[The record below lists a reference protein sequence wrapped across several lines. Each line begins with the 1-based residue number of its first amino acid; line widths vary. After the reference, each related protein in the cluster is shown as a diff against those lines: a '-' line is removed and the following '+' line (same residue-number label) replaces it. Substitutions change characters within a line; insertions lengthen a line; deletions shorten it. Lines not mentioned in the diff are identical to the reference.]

1 MRLLLDTHVLIWA
14 FAEPGKLSMVA
25 RELLEDERNEL
36 FFSVISLWEIG
47 VKRDLKREDF
57 SFDPHLLR
65 GSALA
70 AGYTELALQGEH
82 VLAVD
87 QLPALHGDPYDRLL
101 ICQALMEGLTLL
113 TKDRRLLE
121 YPASVRRV

>member
-1 MRLLLDTHVLIWA
+1 MGDRRQA
-14 FAEPGKLSMVA
+14 Y
-25 RELLEDERNEL
+25 
-36 FFSVISLWEIG
+36 
-47 VKRDLKREDF
+47 LKREDF

-87 QLPALHGDPYDRLL
+87 
-101 ICQALMEGLTLL
+101 
-113 TKDRRLLE
+113 E